1 MAAGVNPIDLL
12 VTGGVVITVDASRR
26 ILLDG
31 AVAVDRGQIVEVGR
45 SRDLADRFAARRT
58 IDAGGGVITPG
69 FVDAHTHVSQHLGRG
84 SIPDSWPEEREH
96 DQWLPYWTNQTPED
110 DDASTML
117 ACLEMVRN
125 GTTAFTDLGGHFEV
139 ERKSAIVERVGL
151 RGALSEISWDRPP
164 HAAVATGDTAEC
176 IQRQERVVE
185 ALPFRGPGSHA
196 WGSVALPGM
205 GTASDELLVAGKA
218 IADRAG
224 GIFSTH
230 ASFGDA
236 DTTAQRA
243 HAGGRTASVHFERLG
258 VLDARTALIHM
269 IRTDPSEVPLLA
281 VAGTHVVHCPAASL
295 RVGMGV
301 SRVGVFPEMVAAG
314 INVALGSDSGNYSD
328 FYDVGRQMYLAATIH
343 REARGDMPT
352 ITAEQV
358 VEMATINGA
367 RAMGAGEWLGSL
379 EAGKQA
385 DLVIHRWERP
395 EWRPGVDPINSLVYS
410 AQSVAVDTVIVG
422 GEPILEGGHFT
433 RIDEARELAVIDA
446 AARALNVRS
455 GYRVAHR
462 WPVVR

>member
-1 MAAGVNPIDLL
+1 M
-12 VTGGVVITVDASRR
+12 
-26 ILLDG
+26 
-31 AVAVDRGQIVEVGR
+31 
-45 SRDLADRFAARRT
+45 
-58 IDAGGGVITPG
+58 
-69 FVDAHTHVSQHLGRG
+69 GRG

-96 DQWLPYWTNQTPED
+96 GQWLPYWTNQTPDD

-125 GTTAFTDLGGHFEV
+125 GTTAFADLGGHFEV
-139 ERKSAIVERVGL
+139 ERKAAILERVGL
-151 RGALSEISWDRPP
+151 RGALSEIAWDRSP
-164 HAAVATGDTAEC
+164 HPGVATGDTAEC
-176 IQRQERVVE
+176 IRRQERVVQ
-185 ALPFRGPGSHA
+185 ALPFGGSGSRA

-205 GTASDELLVAGKA
+205 GTASDELLMAGKA

-236 DTTAQRA
+236 DTNAQRA
-243 HAGGRTASVHFERLG
+243 RAGGLTASAQFERLG
-258 VLDARTALIHM
+258 ILDARTALIHM
-269 IRTDPSEVPLLA
+269 IRTEPSEVPLLA
-281 VAGTHVVHCPAASL
+281 RAGAHVVHCPAASL

-328 FYDVGRQMYLAATIH
+328 FYDVGRQMYLAASIH
-343 REARGDMPT
+343 REARGVMPT

-367 RAMGAGEWLGSL
+367 RAIGAGEWLGSL
-379 EAGKQA
+379 ETGKQA
-385 DLVIHRWERP
+385 DLVIHRWNRP

-422 GEPILEGGHFT
+422 GEALLEGGRFT
-433 RIDEARELAVIDA
+433 RVDEERELAVIDE
-446 AARALNVRS
+446 AARALNARS
-455 GYRVAHR
+455 GFRIAHR
-462 WPVVR
+462 WPVVE